1 MNWFN
6 RALNFELNQFITDL
20 FLQQQEHFYVT
31 IKIIR
36 KINERDNKIQTVFY
50 ISHIRI
56 GLMISTISESFSGS
70 ISFVKRKADVTSGR
84 VPGQNFRINRTL
96 NGWEREE
103 GRGLSFDEI
112 RKRVSNFRRI
122 TRSRRKF
129 PVNSPPCIT
138 PWES

>member
-6 RALNFELNQFITDL
+6 RDLNFELNQRIDL
-20 FLQQQEHFYVT
+20 FLQQQEHFYAT

-36 KINERDNKIQTVFY
+36 KINERDNKVQMVFY
-50 ISHIRI
+50 ISHICI
-56 GLMISTISESFSGS
+56 GLMIGTISESFSGS

-96 NGWEREE
+96 NGWGREE

>member
-6 RALNFELNQFITDL
+6 RDLNFELNQRIDL
-20 FLQQQEHFYVT
+20 FLQQQEHFYAI

-36 KINERDNKIQTVFY
+36 KINERDNKVQTVFY
-50 ISHIRI
+50 ISHICV
-56 GLMISTISESFSGS
+56 GLMIGTISESFSDS
-70 ISFVKRKADVTSGR
+70 ISFVKRKADVTSSR

-96 NGWEREE
+96 NGWGKEE
-103 GRGLSFDEI
+103 ERGLSFDEI